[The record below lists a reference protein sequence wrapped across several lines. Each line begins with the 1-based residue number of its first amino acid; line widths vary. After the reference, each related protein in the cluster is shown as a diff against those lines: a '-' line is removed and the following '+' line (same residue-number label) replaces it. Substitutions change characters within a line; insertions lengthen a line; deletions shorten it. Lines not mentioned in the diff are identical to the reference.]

1 MDWCIIGR
9 KVKRFNL
16 LEGVTD
22 VSKLSIQEKVH
33 FNGDFTNYYYLRHL
47 FTFLAIPN
55 HARLT
60 EYSEDYRLT
69 PRHVC
74 AADDQCMRVYQ
85 IYWWYRIADIFITA
99 QEKTKFP
106 RINDNKVLFVV
117 LAIFGLDIINMAILQ
132 SDMNQVWE
140 SADSASQSV
149 TQDTDD
155 WTDY

>member
-33 FNGDFTNYYYLRHL
+33 LMVILLTIITCGIYSL
-47 FTFLAIPN
+47 FWLYQTTQD
-55 HARLT
+55 LT

-69 PRHVC
+69 PGMSVLLTIITC
-74 AADDQCMRVYQ
+74 GLYQ

-99 QEKTKFP
+99 QEKNEISTY
-106 RINDNKVLFVV
+106 
-117 LAIFGLDIINMAILQ
+117 Q
-132 SDMNQVWE
+132 
-140 SADSASQSV
+140 
-149 TQDTDD
+149 
-155 WTDY
+155 

>member
-1 MDWCIIGR
+1 MYQNYESKKKSILMVILLTIITCGIY
-9 KVKRFNL
+9 
-16 LEGVTD
+16 
-22 VSKLSIQEKVH
+22 S
-33 FNGDFTNYYYLRHL
+33 L
-47 FTFLAIPN
+47 FWLYQTTQD
-55 HARLT
+55 LT

-69 PRHVC
+69 PGMSVLLTIITC
-74 AADDQCMRVYQ
+74 GLYQ

-140 SADSASQSV
+140 SADSASQTVSP
-149 TQDTDD
+149 DTDD

>member
-1 MDWCIIGR
+1 MYQNYQSKKKSILMVILLTIITCGIY
-9 KVKRFNL
+9 
-16 LEGVTD
+16 
-22 VSKLSIQEKVH
+22 S
-33 FNGDFTNYYYLRHL
+33 L
-47 FTFLAIPN
+47 FWLYQTTQD
-55 HARLT
+55 LT

-69 PRHVC
+69 PGMSVLLTIITC
-74 AADDQCMRVYQ
+74 GLYQ
-85 IYWWYRIADIFITA
+85 IYWWYRIAGI
-99 QEKTKFP
+99 FP

-140 SADSASQSV
+140 SADFASQSV